1 LNDNRY
7 SIHQTR
13 KALMARKSKSNS
25 SFSFLLFGIAAGAAL
40 MYFMDPVQ
48 GRRRRALVQAKA
60 QNLNSQTRQAIDA
73 RTHGVGNRALGLRV
87 KASRMLH

>member
-1 LNDNRY
+1 
-7 SIHQTR
+7 
-13 KALMARKSKSNS
+13 MARNS
-25 SFSFLLFGIAAGAAL
+25 QNSFSLSYLLFGMAAGVAL

-48 GRRRRALVQAKA
+48 GKRRRSILKAKA
-60 QNLNSQTRQAIDA
+60 HTINIQTRQAIDA

>member
-1 LNDNRY
+1 
-7 SIHQTR
+7 
-13 KALMARKSKSNS
+13 MARNS
-25 SFSFLLFGIAAGAAL
+25 QNNFSLSYLLFGMAAGVAL

-48 GRRRRALVQAKA
+48 GRQRRSLLKAKA
-60 QNLNSQTRQAIDA
+60 HTINLQTRQAIDA

>member
-1 LNDNRY
+1 
-7 SIHQTR
+7 
-13 KALMARKSKSNS
+13 MARNS
-25 SFSFLLFGIAAGAAL
+25 ERIFSLSYLLAGIAAGAAL

-48 GRRRRALVQAKA
+48 GRRRRALLKAKA
-60 QNLNSQTRQAIDA
+60 HSIDVQTRQAIDA

>member
-1 LNDNRY
+1 
-7 SIHQTR
+7 
-13 KALMARKSKSNS
+13 MAQNSQSN
-25 SFSFLLFGIAAGAAL
+25 FSLAYLLFGIAAGAAV

-48 GRRRRALVQAKA
+48 GRRRRSFLKAKA
-60 QNLNSQTRQAIDA
+60 HSINVQTRQAIDA